1 MDLLVPELPPG
12 DTPAVTISLGKGSG
26 NLPNA
31 SVSGT
36 INTRIKGRM
45 WSFISLSGSL
55 FLFYLSFFPHYIS
68 TVHGFLLW
76 KIGPPFHPSPTPV
89 EI

>member
-1 MDLLVPELPPG
+1 MDLLAPEFPPG

-36 INTRIKGRM
+36 INARIKGR
-45 WSFISLSGSL
+45 I
-55 FLFYLSFFPHYIS
+55 
-68 TVHGFLLW
+68 
-76 KIGPPFHPSPTPV
+76 
-89 EI
+89 